1 MYLGN
6 KKIHTMVHRESEI
19 PRWAALSTAEAR
31 LLRLHTI
38 WTWRD
43 QDLMS
48 VSWIQPLAQSWLTSV
63 LKTQYVWWQEP
74 PKRYKYVIT
83 YVIIIHKN
91 CCILQCLLRMII
103 RCDLTTGIL
112 VSKKMAGNMRL
123 VNLAAGM
130 TEAPLPMVGKLFC
143 ATSRRKSPTFFT
155 KFGDDFSSLGL
166 TPLPYGLD
174 GLGQLFVFNLNDLRL
189 ELYVRVDYCNLSI
202 FELWSV
208 LL

>member
-1 MYLGN
+1 
-6 KKIHTMVHRESEI
+6 
-19 PRWAALSTAEAR
+19 
-31 LLRLHTI
+31 
-38 WTWRD
+38 
-43 QDLMS
+43 
-48 VSWIQPLAQSWLTSV
+48 
-63 LKTQYVWWQEP
+63 
-74 PKRYKYVIT
+74 
-83 YVIIIHKN
+83 
-91 CCILQCLLRMII
+91 MII

-202 FELWSV
+202 FEL
-208 LL
+208 

>member
-1 MYLGN
+1 
-6 KKIHTMVHRESEI
+6 
-19 PRWAALSTAEAR
+19 
-31 LLRLHTI
+31 
-38 WTWRD
+38 
-43 QDLMS
+43 MS